1 MTEISSSEKLQV
13 TTLNMLHDIYLL
25 EHRVHRV
32 ACELQRVGT
41 EIFFAQE
48 VIFEDGIKSR
58 SLDVLSTITQM
69 NVVAQSPM
77 YKDDID
83 TYSGTAVMSKYKALE
98 SGLTWSPSNNTPFNG
113 NRYEGCY
120 AVLKLSEKRVLI
132 AVSAHGGVGGNRE
145 YTREQ
150 QFLLID
156 KQIEELEDKYR
167 GQGLEVATILAGDF
181 NCVPDS
187 STIRF
192 LTGKSSLRG
201 NGSYWVDVWSHTQSD
216 DTGYTF
222 DPHNKLA
229 ARTAAT
235 KDILFPEMMPY
246 RRIDYILVRG
256 WVYGKLGCPLSSQL
270 VFNVADTRGYTE
282 SDHYGI
288 HAEILNP
295 L

>member
-13 TTLNMLHDIYLL
+13 TTLNMLHDTYLL

-32 ACELQRVGT
+32 ACELQRMGT

-58 SLDVLSTITQM
+58 SLEVLSTITQM
-69 NVVAQSPM
+69 KVVSQSPM
-77 YKDDID
+77 YKDGID
-83 TYSGTAVMSKYKALE
+83 TYSGAVVMSKYKALE
-98 SGLTWSPSNNTPFNG
+98 SGLTWSPSENVPFDS

-120 AVLKLSEKRVLI
+120 AVLELSEKRVLI
-132 AVSAHGGVGGNRE
+132 AVSAHGGWGGHRE
-145 YTREQ
+145 QTREK

-156 KQIEELEDKYR
+156 KQTEELESKYR
-167 GQGLEVATILAGDF
+167 GLGFDVVTVLAGDF
-181 NCVPDS
+181 NCEPDS

-201 NGSYWVDVWSHTQSD
+201 NSSYWVDAWNHTQSNND
-216 DTGYTF
+216 GYTF
-222 DPHNKLA
+222 DPYNKLA
-229 ARTAAT
+229 AKTAAA

-246 RRIDYILVRG
+246 RRIDYILIRG

-270 VFNVADTRGYTE
+270 IFNVADAQGYTE

-288 HAEILNP
+288 HAEILN
-295 L
+295 LL